1 MIINKNDLLLIFF
14 LRRAAT
20 RRKGECSRD
29 VIEVATP
36 MKNEAKE
43 LKKYL
48 YWL

>member
-1 MIINKNDLLLIFF
+1 MIMNKNDSLSIFF

-20 RRKGECSRD
+20 RRKGNCSRD
-29 VIEVATP
+29 GVEVATP

>member
-1 MIINKNDLLLIFF
+1 MNCYQFLLK
-14 LRRAAT
+14 
-20 RRKGECSRD
+20 KGGDKEKGGCSRD
-29 VIEVATP
+29 VAEVATP